1 MSENVQVPVKGNPNL
16 RVFVLDD
23 DTDVMHT
30 CLGITEERSDEL
42 IEIVKGSHKDCDTH
56 TAAFVNISKGA
67 LHANELVYMMFQYGA
82 HVGANK
88 VAQETQLGGLQ
99 ELLGK
104 LKGLKEDMDS
114 ESGEED

>member
-23 DTDVMHT
+23 DTSVMHT

-42 IEIVKGSHKDCDTH
+42 IEIVKGSHEDCDTH

-88 VAQETQLGGLQ
+88 VASEMKSGSLQGLLE
-99 ELLGK
+99 ELKRKINPEEGQ
-104 LKGLKEDMDS
+104 S
-114 ESGEED
+114 EE